1 MIKKELLLRILKI
14 IIIYSYL
21 YSLCCFYLTVLT
33 IGFEGKLFTF
43 TQLFLILYG
52 VPLSASICF
61 WFYRKKICRYLFWF
75 IMLLSLPFTLFYLWV
90 ELFLS

>member
-1 MIKKELLLRILKI
+1 MIKKELLLRILKTALI
-14 IIIYSYL
+14 GYYL
-21 YSLCCFYLTVLT
+21 YELCYFYLGVLLIAT
-33 IGFEGKLFTF
+33 DNEIISVFQTC
-43 TQLFLILYG
+43 LILYG
-52 VPLSASICF
+52 TPPFASICF

>member
-1 MIKKELLLRILKI
+1 MTKKELLLKILKV
-14 IIIYSYL
+14 IIIYYCLYYL
-21 YSLCCFYLTVLT
+21 CYFYLAVLT

-75 IMLLSLPFTLFYLWV
+75 IMILSLPFTLFYLWA
-90 ELFLS
+90 EFFL